1 MKASAPI
8 RGKLALLALLLLAT
22 GGVST
27 AHETDQYSIRDVR
40 LVDSTDVL
48 NVEFNRMLE
57 EIVSEWSSGANPAK
71 FATRVFKTMGGRH
84 YIDKYERWA
93 LESGEVDYLE
103 IPKAES
109 IYRGASVLQ
118 ARVVFFFGI
127 GSTIRINDTLVGTD
141 KIGHFLSLG
150 WKYHKR
156 HLRGKP
162 EDKVLKL
169 GPRSESAIFGS
180 ATTGVFSNAD
190 LVANYEGYLFY
201 RSLFEDNII
210 PGKPAII
217 AWEGRR
223 AGVQRPFDW
232 RDHVNN
238 YWDEALNP
246 SFYDK
251 LIRRRVVRNLGELC
265 HTYHDTPERFV
276 APDDEALRSRYAHLK
291 MRDTSDYRLDNLC
304 EKGAEIAPRP
314 SSIGDSTP
322 EPSRSTD
329 PLPE

>member
-1 MKASAPI
+1 MRLSRNS
-8 RGKLALLALLLLAT
+8 RGALMLLVALLLAS
-22 GGVST
+22 GSPSA
-27 AHETDQYSIRDVR
+27 AHETDQYSIRD
-40 LVDSTDVL
+40 LMLADSTEVL
-48 NVEFNRMLE
+48 NTEFNRILA
-57 EIVSEWSSGANPAK
+57 EIALDWTSGENPAK
-71 FATRVFKTMGGRH
+71 FATRVFKKMGGRH

-93 LESGEVDYLE
+93 LQSGEVDYLDL
-103 IPKAES
+103 PKEES

-127 GSTIRINDTLVGTD
+127 GSTIRVNDTLVGTD

-150 WKYHKR
+150 WKYHR
-156 HLRGKP
+156 RYLRGKP
-162 EDKVLKL
+162 EDKVVKL

-201 RSLFEDNII
+201 RSLFDDDVI

-217 AWEGRR
+217 AWEDRGAR
-223 AGVQRPFDW
+223 VQRPFDW

-238 YWDEALNP
+238 FWDEALNP

-265 HTYHDTPERFV
+265 NAYFATPERFV
-276 APDDEALRSRYAHLK
+276 APDDETLRSRYAHLK
-291 MRDTSDYRLDNLC
+291 MRDTSDYRLDYLC
-304 EKGAEIAPRP
+304 EKGAEITPRP
-314 SSIGDSTP
+314 SSVDSSAT
-322 EPSRSTD
+322 EPSRSLD